1 MFYVSPIVGEYEGFE
16 VGRFSKG
23 ATIRILWGLQESFL
37 NKYFWEDFRWNK

>member
-23 ATIRILWGLQESFL
+23 ATIIEYCGAWSLF
-37 NKYFWEDFRWNK
+37 